1 MIVKNEQDI
10 LARCLDSYAG
20 TYDELIIVD
29 TGSTDNTKEIAA
41 HYTDK
46 IYDFEW
52 INDFSAAR
60 NFAFS
65 KAGCDYIFSADADEV
80 LDDTNNYALRELK
93 HMLLPEIDIV
103 QMYYVN
109 ASEYNSVY
117 NAHKELRPKLFKRL
131 RPFTWISPIHETVRL
146 TPIVYD
152 SDIEILHMQ
161 SGDHSKR
168 DFSTYFKA
176 FEKGIHIEDYVVT
189 MLCKELLI
197 SGEDSDFIA
206 FRNIFENILSK
217 EGRSND
223 LMKEI
228 NCILAKIYM
237 ADGDTDAFFK
247 TTLKAVADNPP
258 AEMCLILGT
267 FYMNQTDYE
276 EAVLW
281 LYNAA
286 FETESI
292 LDVASSGN
300 KPLSLLGKCY
310 EELAAATDDP
320 YEAAQYNEMSA
331 DYYSQ
336 AENWKLPEE

>member
-1 MIVKNEQDI
+1 MISISMCMIVKNEQDI

-161 SGDHSKR
+161 VGDHSKR

-228 NCILAKIYM
+228 NIWQ
-237 ADGDTDAFFK
+237 TV
-247 TTLKAVADNPP
+247 TLTHS
-258 AEMCLILGT
+258 LR
-267 FYMNQTDYE
+267 
-276 EAVLW
+276 
-281 LYNAA
+281 
-286 FETESI
+286 
-292 LDVASSGN
+292 
-300 KPLSLLGKCY
+300 PL
-310 EELAAATDDP
+310 
-320 YEAAQYNEMSA
+320 
-331 DYYSQ
+331 
-336 AENWKLPEE
+336 

>member
-1 MIVKNEQDI
+1 MQ
-10 LARCLDSYAG
+10 
-20 TYDELIIVD
+20 
-29 TGSTDNTKEIAA
+29 
-41 HYTDK
+41 
-46 IYDFEW
+46 
-52 INDFSAAR
+52 
-60 NFAFS
+60 
-65 KAGCDYIFSADADEV
+65 AD
-80 LDDTNNYALRELK
+80 
-93 HMLLPEIDIV
+93 
-103 QMYYVN
+103 
-109 ASEYNSVY
+109 
-117 NAHKELRPKLFKRL
+117 
-131 RPFTWISPIHETVRL
+131 
-146 TPIVYD
+146 
-152 SDIEILHMQ
+152 
-161 SGDHSKR
+161 DHSKR

-247 TTLKAVADNPP
+247 TTLKATADNPP

-281 LYNAA
+281 LYNALHLRQRA
-286 FETESI
+286 YLMWQAAET
-292 LDVASSGN
+292 
-300 KPLSLLGKCY
+300 SLYLC
-310 EELAAATDDP
+310 LVNVSRNLPQTTDDP

>member
-1 MIVKNEQDI
+1 MISISMCMIVKNEQDI

-65 KAGCDYIFSADADEV
+65 KAGCDA
-80 LDDTNNYALRELK
+80 NNYALRELK
-93 HMLLPEIDIV
+93 HILLPEIDIV

-109 ASEYNSVY
+109 ASEFNSVY

-161 SGDHSKR
+161 AGDHSKR
-168 DFSTYFKA
+168 DFST
-176 FEKGIHIEDYVVT
+176 
-189 MLCKELLI
+189 
-197 SGEDSDFIA
+197 
-206 FRNIFENILSK
+206 
-217 EGRSND
+217 
-223 LMKEI
+223 
-228 NCILAKIYM
+228 
-237 ADGDTDAFFK
+237 
-247 TTLKAVADNPP
+247 
-258 AEMCLILGT
+258 
-267 FYMNQTDYE
+267 
-276 EAVLW
+276 
-281 LYNAA
+281 
-286 FETESI
+286 
-292 LDVASSGN
+292 
-300 KPLSLLGKCY
+300 
-310 EELAAATDDP
+310 
-320 YEAAQYNEMSA
+320 
-331 DYYSQ
+331 
-336 AENWKLPEE
+336 